1 MSRPVAWAD
10 RERAMTVNGPV
21 TVVPRK
27 RRGVELVM
35 LLFAAGIGIAAYT
48 IVHLNVD
55 GAVPARL
62 PFVAGGWVALLL
74 VAHVVVRI
82 RLPYADPLLLPCVA
96 LLNGLGLAM
105 IDRIDVINT
114 PVTHGATTQAVW
126 TALGVALFVTTL
138 LVVRDHRPLQ
148 RFTYTS
154 ALAGLLLLLLPL
166 TPFLG
171 VEIGGARIWI
181 RLGGFSF
188 QPAEVAKIVL
198 SIAFASYLVE
208 KRDVLALAGL
218 RIGGLDLPRA
228 RDLGPILTM
237 WLASL
242 AVLVFQNDLG
252 TSLLFF
258 GLFVMMLY
266 VATERPGW
274 AVLGTLLFAV
284 GAYLGYLLFGHVRVR
299 VGAWLE
305 PFSDPDSYF
314 QIISA
319 QYGFAYGGILGTG
332 LGEGRPGLTPLAR
345 SDFIA
350 AAIGEELGMTG
361 LMAVIMVYALIV
373 ARGLRT
379 ALACRE
385 PFGKLL
391 AAGLSFAF
399 ALQVFTIIGGV
410 TRLLPLTG
418 LTTPF
423 MSQGGSSMIA
433 NWVVIALLMVISH
446 QVRKPTV
453 TVPEYAA
460 DAEETQLI
468 PAAAGN
474 GGRR

>member
-1 MSRPVAWAD
+1 MSRAVAWAD
-10 RERAMTVNGPV
+10 RERAMTVDGPV

-27 RRGVELVM
+27 RRGAELVM
-35 LLFAAGIGIAAYT
+35 LLFAAVIGIGAYV
-48 IVHLNVD
+48 IVHLNLD
-55 GAVPARL
+55 GELPAAL
-62 PFVAGGWVALLL
+62 PYLAGGWVALLL
-74 VAHVVVRI
+74 IAHLVIRI

-105 IDRIDVINT
+105 IDRIDLINA
-114 PVTHGATTQAVW
+114 PPTHGATTQLVW
-126 TALGVALFVTTL
+126 TALGVALFVTTVL
-138 LVVRDHRPLQ
+138 AVRDHRPLQ
-148 RFTYTS
+148 RFTYLM
-154 ALAGLLLLLLPL
+154 ALAGLILLLLPL

-208 KRDVLALAGL
+208 KRDVLALAGM
-218 RIGGLDLPRA
+218 RVGGLDLPRA

-305 PFSDPDSYF
+305 PFSNPDRYF

-446 QVRKPTV
+446 QVRKPMV

-460 DAEETQLI
+460 DDQETQLI
-468 PAAAGN
+468 PTTGS
-474 GGRR
+474 GGRT